1 MAFHPHRRRSITLT
15 LLGTSLLVIHG
26 ASGADVLLRFNAPTD
41 PVVASSGNATL
52 KYYDPETSGW
62 GPGATQFGK
71 ASSLGLP
78 GMTRGDPD
86 VMFFPACGPQQ
97 GYELTTGFP
106 PNGAYA
112 GTLGMTSNYTVI
124 HDVYFPPESGGK
136 WRALLQTSPV
146 NGDDGEFFLQNS
158 AAGGVG
164 INGNYRGT
172 VTTGVWH
179 RIAISVRS
187 APGEGQAQRYIDGQ
201 FVGAIGTTGS
211 ALEERFALPSGT
223 PDPVLLLTDNDNETA
238 PGYISGFYIVDR
250 AMNAAEITA
259 LGGPNAA
266 GANVPGAAA
275 PAYASKMTRLAGAIG
290 HRGGSYGSY
299 PDNTIPALRQAFL
312 DGAKGVEVD
321 TRLTSDGVAVCFHD
335 ATVDRTTDGSG
346 DVSSLSLAALKL
358 LDAGAK
364 YDPAFAGTRVPTLA
378 EALTEAKGKGIVY
391 LDIKTKDQPDASAA
405 AFAAAIAQSGFP
417 LADLWFWAPDDDVL
431 AAAVR
436 AKVPGAKILWGGPAE
451 DWASNPGYFQ
461 DLRDKGV
468 IGFSMGTGTGAPD
481 PAFVSRAKQEGFIV
495 EVYTIN
501 DPDTMLACAA
511 AGVDYMETDFPATAA
526 ALQPAQQAKASLPG
540 PAAGGAVSTPS
551 ATLTWVPAT
560 GATSHRV
567 SFGTVN
573 PPPFV
578 REQTSDLYFT
588 GMLAQSQTYYWR
600 VDEITPG
607 GIVTGDV
614 WSFTTAAPATG
625 TILEWGFDG
634 SLAAAIGGGVLEYA
648 DGENTKGQVVF
659 ETSDDANVPHI
670 NGDPVSYLRIPAF
683 FSASDG
689 LALTFPAS
697 IAPNG
702 GGVDVNRYS
711 FVFDVLMPATG
722 SYSNFFNTSPGNNN
736 DGDFFVRGDGAL
748 GIAALGYSSA
758 GVIHSG
764 EWQRIIFSA
773 DLPSGTVTYYVDG
786 APVLTK
792 TGAAL
797 TGGRFSLFPG
807 TGAGPHVR
815 LLNDE
820 DGEMMEMMVSA
831 VAFIDAPLTASQA
844 SDLGGVKPAGI
855 FRTAATL
862 PPVTITRTGN
872 SVILT
877 WTAAAGR
884 RLQRSVNLSTWTD
897 VPGTT
902 GQGTWT
908 ETIQAG
914 AKVFFR
920 TAE

>member
-1 MAFHPHRRRSITLT
+1 GA
-15 LLGTSLLVIHG
+15 SLLLIHG
-26 ASGADVLLRFNAPTD
+26 ASGADALLRFNAPTD
-41 PVVASSGNATL
+41 TVVASSGNATL
-52 KYYDPETSGW
+52 KYHDPETSGW
-62 GPGATQFGK
+62 GPEVTQFGK
-71 ASSLGLP
+71 ASSFGLP
-78 GMTRGDPD
+78 VMTGGDPD
-86 VMFFPACGPQQ
+86 VMFFPGSTPQE
-97 GYELTTGFP
+97 GYELITGFA
-106 PNGAYA
+106 PNGAY
-112 GTLGMTSNYTVI
+112 GGDSGMTSTYTVI
-124 HDVYFPPESGGK
+124 YDVYFPPESGGR
-136 WRALLQTSPV
+136 WRALLQTSPA
-146 NGDDGEFFLQNS
+146 NEDDAEFFLQNS
-158 AAGGVG
+158 ATGGVG
-164 INGNYRGT
+164 INTNYRGT
-172 VTTGVWH
+172 VTTGAWH

-211 ALEERFALPSGT
+211 ALEGRFALPTLHPETGQ
-223 PDPVLLLTDNDNETA
+223 PDPVLLLTDDDNETA
-238 PGYISGFYIVDR
+238 PGYISSFYIVDR

-259 LGGPNAA
+259 LGGPHAS

-275 PAYASKMTRLAGAIG
+275 PAYSSKMTRLVEAIG
-290 HRGGSYGSY
+290 HRGGSYGAY
-299 PDNTIPALRQAFL
+299 PDNTIPAIRQAFL

-346 DVSSLSLAALKL
+346 DVANLSLADLKL

-364 YDPAFAGTRVPTLA
+364 YDPAFSGTRVPTLA

-391 LDIKTKDQPDASAA
+391 LDIKTSDQPDASAA
-405 AFAAAIAQSGFP
+405 AFAAAIAESGFP
-417 LADLWFWAPDDDVL
+417 LAELWFWAPDDEVL

-436 AKVPGAKILWGGPAE
+436 AKVPGAKILWGGPPD
-451 DWASNPGYFQ
+451 DWAAIPTYFQ

-501 DPDTMLACAA
+501 DPDTMLAAAA
-511 AGVDYMETDFPATAA
+511 AGVDYMETDFPATVA
-526 ALQPAQQAKASLPG
+526 ALQPARQAKASLPG
-540 PAAGGAVSTPS
+540 PAAGGTLSTPS
-551 ATLTWVPAT
+551 ATLTWVPAI
-560 GATSHRV
+560 GATRHRV
-567 SFGTVN
+567 FFGTVN
-573 PPPFV
+573 PPPFAG
-578 REQTSDLYFT
+578 EQTSDLYST
-588 GMLAQSQTYYWR
+588 GVLAQSQTYYWK
-600 VDEITPG
+600 VDEITPAG
-607 GIVTGDV
+607 TVTGDV

-634 SLAAAIGGGVLEYA
+634 SLAASIGGGTLEYA
-648 DGENTKGQVVF
+648 DGENTRGQVFF

-670 NGDPVSYLRIPAF
+670 NGAPVSYLHIPAF
-683 FSASDG
+683 FSATDG
-689 LALTFPAS
+689 LALTFPSS

-702 GGVDVNRYS
+702 GGADVNRYS
-711 FVFDVLMPATG
+711 FVFDLLMPATG
-722 SYSNFFNTSPGNNN
+722 SYSSFFNTSPGNNNNN

-748 GIAALGYSSA
+748 GIAALGYSPA
-758 GVIHSG
+758 GVIHAG

-773 DLPSGTVTYYVDG
+773 DLPAGTVTYYVDG

-797 TGGRFSLFPG
+797 TGGQFSLFPG
-807 TGAGPHVR
+807 TAAGPHVR
-815 LLNDE
+815 LLND
-820 DGEMMEMMVSA
+820 DNGEMMEMLVSA

-855 FRTAATL
+855 FRTATTL
-862 PPVTITRTGN
+862 PPVTAVRTGN

-884 RLQRSVNLSTWTD
+884 RLQRSTDLSTWTD

-920 TAE
+920 AAE